1 MMRTLFLNPPSYDG
15 FDGSAGSRYQARREV
30 KSFWYPTWLAY
41 PAAMIRDSRLLDAPA
56 EGMDVSEV
64 LRLASDYELVVI
76 HTSTPTLQN
85 DKAIA
90 ERLKERSPHVRI
102 GFVGPHATVLPRET
116 LSASDAVDFA
126 AIGEFDYTI
135 KEYLGWN
142 SPQGRP
148 GNSFP
153 AEWGHPSNRA
163 EAARRE
169 P

>member
-1 MMRTLFLNPPSYDG
+1 M
-15 FDGSAGSRYQARREV
+15 
-30 KSFWYPTWLAY
+30 
-41 PAAMIRDSRLLDAPA
+41 
-56 EGMDVSEV
+56 
-64 LRLASDYELVVI
+64 ASDYELVVI

-90 ERLKERSPHVRI
+90 ERLKERSPHIRI

-135 KEYLGWN
+135 KEISDGIPLKDVRGIAFRRN
-142 SPQGRP
+142 GAILRTAP
-148 GNSFP
+148 
-153 AEWGHPSNRA
+153 

-169 P
+169 PRPPSLRYGSLRP